1 MARVKRG
8 TIARARHKKVLKQ
21 AKGYYGARSR
31 VYRVAVQAVTK
42 AGQYAYRDRRQRKRQ
57 FRQLWIARINA
68 ASRQNGLSYSRF
80 INGLNQAKAEIEN
93 AQDVATLE
101 AVRVDYMGK
110 KGKLTDLLKGLGKLS
125 NEERPLAGQKI
136 NVAKQ
141 EIQGLLSTKIEALK
155 LAEMNAKLAAESV
168 DVTLPSNAQDIG
180 NLHPVSRTIAR
191 IEQFFGELGFATK
204 TGPEIE
210 DGFHNFDALN
220 IPKNHPARADHDTFY
235 FNPDMMLRTQTSG
248 VQIRTME
255 AEKPPLRI
263 ISPGRV
269 YRNDYDQTHTPMFHQ
284 VEGLMVDKNVSFTEL
299 KGILHDFLQHFFE
312 QDLQVRFRPS
322 YFPFTEPS
330 AEVDVMGENGKW
342 LEVLG
347 CGMVHPNV
355 LRSVGIDPEEFT
367 GFAFGMGVERLT
379 MLRYGVNDLRAF
391 FENDLRFLKQFN

>member
-1 MARVKRG
+1 MELAAIIREAQEAVD
-8 TIARARHKKVLKQ
+8 
-21 AKGYYGARSR
+21 GANTPAELDAI
-31 VYRVAVQAVTK
+31 RVA
-42 AGQYAYRDRRQRKRQ
+42 
-57 FRQLWIARINA
+57 F
-68 ASRQNGLSYSRF
+68 
-80 INGLNQAKAEIEN
+80 
-93 AQDVATLE
+93 
-101 AVRVDYMGK
+101 MGK
-110 KGKLTDLLKGLGKLS
+110 KGKVTELMKGLGALS
-125 NEERPLAGQKI
+125 AEERPEAGQKI
-136 NVAKQ
+136 NEAKQ
-141 EIQGLLSTKIEALK
+141 QVQGIINGKIQALK
-155 LAEMNAKLAAESV
+155 EAELNAKLAEESV
-168 DVTLPSNAQDIG
+168 DVTLPGRAVEQG
-180 NLHPVSRTIAR
+180 NLHPVSRTIER
-191 IEQFFGELGFATK
+191 IETYFADIGFSVK

-235 FNPDMMLRTQTSG
+235 FNPNIMLRTQTSG

-255 AEKPPLRI
+255 AQKPPVRI

-284 VEGLMVDKNVSFTEL
+284 VEGLMVDTDVSFAEL
-299 KGILHDFLQHFFE
+299 KGVLHDFLHHFFE
-312 QDLQVRFRPS
+312 EDLKVRFRPS

-330 AEVDVMGENGKW
+330 AEVDVMGKNGQW

-355 LRSVGIDPEEFT
+355 LRAVNIDPETYT